1 MSAQLSYTSTGLAH
15 GRGLG
20 MKMTDAELAQ
30 DAAVRTQYVWQTLV
44 LRSGTQNESPSNASE
59 CGSTVSSDGG
69 TYVRFDTPHKA
80 APSPWMLAQWS
91 EDFGWHRSLE
101 PIAACQSPWAAQE
114 VLHGSAAAQ
123 INLHTQPASDRPG
136 SFTTASDSLAAE
148 HAHLSQM
155 LAEAAH
161 DIRSPIA
168 VAQQILS
175 TVSQRVRRDG
185 QMTKAETELLDEA
198 QLRLTQANRWAEG
211 ILVEQSLVHGQPV
224 NVRRRFYPLQWLR
237 GIQPLLNSLAIQHGV
252 KLAWV
257 GWDRSLPR
265 LYLDANHLSR
275 AVLNLASNAI
285 QASRPG
291 SQIRIEVAWQ
301 THVTQRLIITI
312 DDQGRGL
319 PAGLLQQ
326 INSLTAVSHEKSL
339 ESCAG
344 VGLRTAT
351 TLIAALGGS
360 ITAQNKPTG
369 GTRLRAMLPVDNYHS
384 LIHSWLQQNGVG
396 APSQIARSG
405 SRITINALRSSAG
418 ENAASKWQ
426 TIDARLQQAA
436 SSNEFVYRVAADRWL
451 WLSLQS
457 TTSPE
462 KFPHSLSEVLRE
474 LRERDNAWNRPLDCR
489 HQQVFQWQ
497 SVAND
502 RRGRS
507 PRDHS
512 YLMSLTSKLAEKLA
526 EFVGEHVPP
535 LDELQRSDAPIVIRP
550 QSGGPARLIRS
561 DRAQATRPA
570 AHGGQQLASAPAKG
584 VVKGSVAGTS
594 LADTPCESFS
604 GSLAELTQIWHARQQ
619 QLDQTSLALGRRKI

>member
-1 MSAQLSYTSTGLAH
+1 M
-15 GRGLG
+15 
-20 MKMTDAELAQ
+20 
-30 DAAVRTQYVWQTLV
+30 
-44 LRSGTQNESPSNASE
+44 
-59 CGSTVSSDGG
+59 
-69 TYVRFDTPHKA
+69 
-80 APSPWMLAQWS
+80 
-91 EDFGWHRSLE
+91 
-101 PIAACQSPWAAQE
+101 
-114 VLHGSAAAQ
+114 
-123 INLHTQPASDRPG
+123 
-136 SFTTASDSLAAE
+136 
-148 HAHLSQM
+148 
-155 LAEAAH
+155 
-161 DIRSPIA
+161 
-168 VAQQILS
+168 
-175 TVSQRVRRDG
+175 
-185 QMTKAETELLDEA
+185 
-198 QLRLTQANRWAEG
+198 
-211 ILVEQSLVHGQPV
+211 
-224 NVRRRFYPLQWLR
+224 
-237 GIQPLLNSLAIQHGV
+237 
-252 KLAWV
+252 
-257 GWDRSLPR
+257 
-265 LYLDANHLSR
+265 DANHLSR

-497 SVAND
+497 SVAITTE
-502 RRGRS
+502 G
-507 PRDHS
+507 
-512 YLMSLTSKLAEKLA
+512 
-526 EFVGEHVPP
+526 
-535 LDELQRSDAPIVIRP
+535 DAVHATIVI
-550 QSGGPARLIRS
+550 
-561 DRAQATRPA
+561 
-570 AHGGQQLASAPAKG
+570 
-584 VVKGSVAGTS
+584 
-594 LADTPCESFS
+594 
-604 GSLAELTQIWHARQQ
+604 
-619 QLDQTSLALGRRKI
+619 